1 MDSNIF
7 DLIKKAN
14 DTTLNRHGNLITL
27 ERAVFLSW
35 WCDKGDCAFCYM
47 STQKNKIKDPKKA
60 RRNVYNIYAEAEM
73 CKRLD
78 WNIEFLSGG
87 YESFTTQEIK
97 EIATTIKD
105 ITGDGVWLNT
115 GITDELGEY
124 GSEIKGITG
133 AVEVANPEIHER
145 VCPDELGEYGS
156 EIKGIT
162 GAVEV
167 ANPEIHER
175 VCPSKK
181 LEDISNMLDVAG
193 DLGFK
198 KAITVILGLG
208 ETLED
213 VGYLMDYIRDHKID
227 RVIFYSLN
235 PHKETIYA
243 NSSQPAS
250 LYYAQVVAQVR
261 LAFPDIEIICGTWID
276 NLANIGILILSGAN
290 GITKF
295 PLFKMFGTK
304 YGKRVE
310 EEVKWAGRELK
321 GTFTDKTQLGPEKS
335 EVSPD
340 LDKFIKRYVK
350 ESLKNKY

>member
-1 MDSNIF
+1 MDSDIF

-14 DTTLNRHGNLITL
+14 QTTLNRHGNLITL

-47 STQKNKIKDPKKA
+47 STQKEKIKDPTKA
-60 RRNVYNIYAEAEM
+60 RRNINNIYAEAEM

-97 EIATTIKD
+97 EIATNIKS

-115 GITDELGEY
+115 GITDELNEY
-124 GSEIKGITG
+124 ESEIKGITG
-133 AVEVANPEIHER
+133 AVEVANPEIHE
-145 VCPDELGEYGS
+145 
-156 EIKGIT
+156 K
-162 GAVEV
+162 
-167 ANPEIHER
+167 

-193 DLGFK
+193 SLGFK
-198 KAITVILGLG
+198 KAITIILGLG

-213 VGYLMDYIRDHKID
+213 VQYIIDYINDHKID

-310 EEVKWAGRELK
+310 EEVKWAGRDLK
-321 GTFTDKTQLGPEKS
+321 GTFTDKNMLGPKKS
-335 EVSPD
+335 EVSPE
-340 LDKFIKRYVK
+340 LDKFINRYIK

>member
-14 DTTLNRHGNLITL
+14 DITLKNHGNLITL

-60 RRNVYNIYAEAEM
+60 RRNIYNIYAEAEM
-73 CKRLD
+73 CRRLD

-97 EIATTIKD
+97 EIATTIKG
-105 ITGDGVWLNT
+105 ITDDGVWLNT
-115 GITDELGEY
+115 GITDELEEF

-133 AVEVANPEIHER
+133 AVEVANPDIH
-145 VCPDELGEYGS
+145 
-156 EIKGIT
+156 K
-162 GAVEV
+162 
-167 ANPEIHER
+167 R

-181 LEDISNMLDVAG
+181 LEDISNMMDVAG

-198 KAITVILGLG
+198 KAITIILGLG

-213 VGYLMDYIRDHKID
+213 VNYLIDYIKEHKID

-250 LYYAQVVAQVR
+250 LYYVQVVSQIR
-261 LAFPDIEIICGTWID
+261 LAFPEIEIICGTWID

-321 GTFTDKTQLGPEKS
+321 GTFTDKSQLGPEKS

>member
-14 DTTLNRHGNLITL
+14 ETTLNRHGNLITL

-115 GITDELGEY
+115 GIT
-124 GSEIKGITG
+124 
-133 AVEVANPEIHER
+133 
-145 VCPDELGEYGS
+145 DELGEYGS

>member
-14 DTTLNRHGNLITL
+14 ETTLNRHGNLITL

-47 STQKNKIKDPKKA
+47 STQKNKIKDPTKA
-60 RRNVYNIYAEAEM
+60 RRNIYNIYAESEM

-115 GITDELGEY
+115 GITDDL
-124 GSEIKGITG
+124 
-133 AVEVANPEIHER
+133 A
-145 VCPDELGEYGS
+145 EYGS

-181 LEDISNMLDVAG
+181 LDDISHMLDTAD

-198 KAITVILGLG
+198 KAITIILGLG
-208 ETLED
+208 ETLDD
-213 VGYLMDYIRDHKID
+213 VQYVIDYIRDHKID

-321 GTFTDKTQLGPEKS
+321 GTFTDKDQLGPKQS

>member
-1 MDSNIF
+1 MDFNIF

-14 DTTLNRHGNLITL
+14 EITLKKHGDLITL

-47 STQKNKIKDPKKA
+47 STQKDKIKDPKKA
-60 RRNVYNIYAEAEM
+60 RRNINNIYAEAEM
-73 CKRLD
+73 CRRLD

-97 EIATTIKD
+97 EIATNIKN

-115 GITDELGEY
+115 GITDELNQY
-124 GSEIKGITG
+124 SSEIKGITG
-133 AVEVANPEIHER
+133 AVEVANPKIHE
-145 VCPDELGEYGS
+145 
-156 EIKGIT
+156 K
-162 GAVEV
+162 
-167 ANPEIHER
+167 

-181 LEDISNMLDVAG
+181 LDDISNMLDIAG

-198 KAITVILGLG
+198 KAITIILGLG
-208 ETLED
+208 ETLDD
-213 VGYLMDYIRDHKID
+213 VSYIIDYIRYHKID

-235 PHKETIYA
+235 PHKDTIYS
-243 NSSQPAS
+243 NSSQPPS

-310 EEVKWAGRELK
+310 EEVKCSGRQLK
-321 GTFTDKTQLGPEKS
+321 GTFTDKTQLGSKES
-335 EVSPD
+335 EVSPE
-340 LDKFIKRYVK
+340 LDKFIKQYVK

>member
-7 DLIKKAN
+7 KLLKKAN
-14 DTTLNRHGNLITL
+14 ETTLKNHGKLITL

-47 STQKNKIKDPKKA
+47 STQKDKIKDPKKA
-60 RRNVYNIYAEAEM
+60 RRNINNIYAEAEM

-97 EIATTIKD
+97 DIATTIKE

-115 GITDELGEY
+115 GITDELNEY
-124 GSEIKGITG
+124 GHEIKGITG
-133 AVEVANPEIHER
+133 AVEVANPKIHE
-145 VCPDELGEYGS
+145 
-156 EIKGIT
+156 
-162 GAVEV
+162 
-167 ANPEIHER
+167 N

-198 KAITVILGLG
+198 KAITIILGLG
-208 ETLED
+208 ETLND
-213 VGYLMDYIRDHKID
+213 VEYIIDYIRDHKID
-227 RVIFYSLN
+227 RIIFYSLN

-310 EEVKWAGRELK
+310 EEVKWAGRDIK
-321 GTFTDKTQLGPEKS
+321 GTFTDKNKLGSEKS
-335 EVSPD
+335 EINPE
-340 LDKFIKRYVK
+340 LNKFIKRYVK

>member
-1 MDSNIF
+1 MDYDMF
-7 DLIKKAN
+7 DLVKKAN
-14 DTTLNRHGNLITL
+14 TTTLKNHGNLITL

-47 STQKNKIKDPKKA
+47 STQKEKIKDPTKA
-60 RRNVYNIYAEAEM
+60 KRNINNIFAEAEM

-87 YESFTTQEIK
+87 YKSFTTPEIK
-97 EIATTIKD
+97 HIASTIKD
-105 ITGDGVWLNT
+105 ITGDGIWLNT
-115 GITDELGEY
+115 GITDDLGEY

-133 AVEVANPEIHER
+133 AVEVANPKIHEQ
-145 VCPDELGEYGS
+145 
-156 EIKGIT
+156 
-162 GAVEV
+162 
-167 ANPEIHER
+167 

-181 LEDISNMLDVAG
+181 LDDISNMLDVAG

-198 KAITVILGLG
+198 KAITIILGLG
-208 ETLED
+208 ETLDD
-213 VGYLMDYIRDHKID
+213 VDYVIDYIRDHKID

-235 PHKETIYA
+235 PHKETVYA
-243 NSSQPAS
+243 DSSQPAS
-250 LYYAQVVAQVR
+250 LYYAQVVAKVR
-261 LAFPDIEIICGTWID
+261 LTFPDIEIICGTWID

-321 GTFTDKTQLGPEKS
+321 GTFTDKSKLGPKKS
-335 EVSPD
+335 EISPD
-340 LDKFIKRYVK
+340 FDKFINRYVK

>member
-14 DTTLNRHGNLITL
+14 DITLKNHGNLITL

-60 RRNVYNIYAEAEM
+60 RRNIYNIYAEAEM
-73 CKRLD
+73 CRRLD

-105 ITGDGVWLNT
+105 ITDDGVWLNT
-115 GITDELGEY
+115 GITDELEEF

-133 AVEVANPEIHER
+133 AVEVANPDIH
-145 VCPDELGEYGS
+145 
-156 EIKGIT
+156 K
-162 GAVEV
+162 
-167 ANPEIHER
+167 R

-181 LEDISNMLDVAG
+181 LEDISNMMDVAG

-198 KAITVILGLG
+198 KAITIILGLG

-213 VGYLMDYIRDHKID
+213 VNYLIDYIKEHKID

-250 LYYAQVVAQVR
+250 LYYAQVVSQVR
-261 LAFPDIEIICGTWID
+261 LAFPEIEIICGTWID

-321 GTFTDKTQLGPEKS
+321 GTFTDKSQLGPEKS
-335 EVSPD
+335 EVSQD

>member
-1 MDSNIF
+1 MESNIF
-7 DLIKKAN
+7 DLIKDAN
-14 DTTLNRHGNLITL
+14 ELTLKKHGDLVTL

-47 STQKNKIKDPKKA
+47 STQKNKIKDPTKA
-60 RRNVYNIYAEAEM
+60 RRNVSNIYAEAEM

-87 YESFTTQEIK
+87 YESFTTSEIK
-97 EIATTIKD
+97 EIAITIKD

-115 GITDELGEY
+115 GITDELSEFD
-124 GSEIKGITG
+124 SEIKGITG
-133 AVEVANPEIHER
+133 AVEVANPQIH
-145 VCPDELGEYGS
+145 
-156 EIKGIT
+156 
-162 GAVEV
+162 
-167 ANPEIHER
+167 NN
-175 VCPSKK
+175 VCPSKS
-181 LEDISNMLDVAG
+181 LEDISNMLDTAR

-198 KAITVILGLG
+198 KAITIILGLG
-208 ETLED
+208 ETLDD
-213 VGYLMDYIRDHKID
+213 VNYVIDYIREHEID

-243 NSSQPAS
+243 DSSQPAS
-250 LYYAQVVAQVR
+250 LYYAQVVARVR
-261 LAFPDIEIICGTWID
+261 LEFPEIEIICGTWID

-310 EEVKWAGRELK
+310 EEVKWSGRRLK
-321 GTFTDKTQLGPEKS
+321 GTFTDKTKLGPEKS
-335 EVSPD
+335 EVSQD

>member
-1 MDSNIF
+1 MDF

-14 DTTLNRHGNLITL
+14 EITLKNHGNLITL

-47 STQKNKIKDPKKA
+47 STQKEKIKDPQKA
-60 RRNVYNIYAEAEM
+60 RRNINNIFAEAEM

-97 EIATTIKD
+97 NIAEKIKN

-115 GITDELGEY
+115 GITDELSEY
-124 GSEIKGITG
+124 ESEIKGITG
-133 AVEVANPEIHER
+133 AVEVANPKIH
-145 VCPDELGEYGS
+145 
-156 EIKGIT
+156 KK
-162 GAVEV
+162 
-167 ANPEIHER
+167 

-181 LEDISNMLDVAG
+181 LDDISNMLDVAG

-198 KAITVILGLG
+198 KAITIILGLG

-213 VGYLMDYIRDHKID
+213 VGYIIDYIKEHKID

-250 LYYAQVVAQVR
+250 LYYAQVVSQIR
-261 LAFPDIEIICGTWID
+261 LAFPNIEIICGTWID

-321 GTFTDKTQLGPEKS
+321 GTFTNKEKLGPEKS
-335 EVSPD
+335 EISPD

>member
-14 DTTLNRHGNLITL
+14 ETTLKNHGNLITL

-60 RRNVYNIYAEAEM
+60 RRNVNNILAESEM
-73 CKRLD
+73 CSRLD

-87 YESFTTQEIK
+87 YESFTTEEIK
-97 EIATTIKD
+97 DIATNIKS

-115 GITDELGEY
+115 GITDELAEF

-133 AVEVANPEIHER
+133 AVEVANPEIH
-145 VCPDELGEYGS
+145 
-156 EIKGIT
+156 
-162 GAVEV
+162 
-167 ANPEIHER
+167 NR

-193 DLGFK
+193 ELGFK
-198 KAITVILGLG
+198 KAITIILGLG
-208 ETLED
+208 ETLDD
-213 VGYLMDYIRDHKID
+213 VEYIIDYIKDHKID

-243 NSSQPAS
+243 DSSQPAS

-261 LAFPDIEIICGTWID
+261 LAFPEIEIICGTWID

-321 GTFTDKTQLGPEKS
+321 GTFTDKTKLGPEKS

-340 LDKFIKRYVK
+340 LDKFIKRYVR

>member
-7 DLIKKAN
+7 DLIKNAN
-14 DTTLNRHGNLITL
+14 ETTLKRHGNLITL

-60 RRNVYNIYAEAEM
+60 RRNVSNIYAEAEM
-73 CKRLD
+73 CRRLD

-97 EIATTIKD
+97 EIASTIKD

-115 GITDELGEY
+115 GITDELNQY
-124 GSEIKGITG
+124 S
-133 AVEVANPEIHER
+133 
-145 VCPDELGEYGS
+145 D

-198 KAITVILGLG
+198 KAITIILGLG

-213 VGYLMDYIRDHKID
+213 VNYIIDYIKDHKID

-243 NSSQPAS
+243 DSSQPAS
-250 LYYAQVVAQVR
+250 LYYAQVVSQVR

-321 GTFTDKTQLGPEKS
+321 GTFTDKAKLGPEKS

>member
-145 VCPDELGEYGS
+145 VCP
-156 EIKGIT
+156 
-162 GAVEV
+162 
-167 ANPEIHER
+167 
-175 VCPSKK
+175 SKK

-235 PHKETIYA
+235 PHKETVYA

>member
-7 DLIKKAN
+7 DLIKNAN
-14 DTTLNRHGNLITL
+14 ETTLKRHGNLITL

-60 RRNVYNIYAEAEM
+60 RRNVSNIYAEAEM
-73 CKRLD
+73 CRRLD

-97 EIATTIKD
+97 EIASTIKD

-115 GITDELGEY
+115 GITDELNQY
-124 GSEIKGITG
+124 
-133 AVEVANPEIHER
+133 
-145 VCPDELGEYGS
+145 CD

-198 KAITVILGLG
+198 KAITIILGLG

-213 VGYLMDYIRDHKID
+213 VNYIIDYIKDHKID

-243 NSSQPAS
+243 DSSQPAS
-250 LYYAQVVAQVR
+250 LYYAQVVSQVR

-321 GTFTDKTQLGPEKS
+321 GTFTDKAKLGPEKS

>member
-14 DTTLNRHGNLITL
+14 ETTLKTHGDLITL

-60 RRNVYNIYAEAEM
+60 RRNISNIYAEAEM

-87 YESFTTQEIK
+87 YKSFTTQEIK

-115 GITDELGEY
+115 GITDELDYY

-133 AVEVANPEIHER
+133 AVEVANPEIH
-145 VCPDELGEYGS
+145 
-156 EIKGIT
+156 K
-162 GAVEV
+162 
-167 ANPEIHER
+167 R

-181 LEDISNMLDVAG
+181 LEDISNMMDVAG

-198 KAITVILGLG
+198 KAITIILGLG
-208 ETLED
+208 ETLDD
-213 VGYLMDYIRDHKID
+213 VNYIIDYIKDHKID

-235 PHKETIYA
+235 PHKETVYA

-261 LAFPDIEIICGTWID
+261 LAYPEIEIICGTWID

-310 EEVKWAGRELK
+310 EEVKWAGRQLK
-321 GTFTDKTQLGPEKS
+321 GTFTDKAQLGPEKS

>member
-1 MDSNIF
+1 MF
-7 DLIKKAN
+7 DMIKKAN
-14 DTTLNRHGNLITL
+14 EITLKNHGDLITL

-47 STQKNKIKDPKKA
+47 STQKEKIKDPAKA
-60 RRNVYNIYAEAEM
+60 RRNIYNIYAEAEM

-105 ITGDGVWLNT
+105 ITGKGVWLNT
-115 GITDELGEY
+115 GITDDLAEF
-124 GSEIKGITG
+124 GSEIEGITG
-133 AVEVANPEIHER
+133 AVEVANPKIHE
-145 VCPDELGEYGS
+145 
-156 EIKGIT
+156 
-162 GAVEV
+162 
-167 ANPEIHER
+167 N

-181 LEDISNMLDVAG
+181 LVDISNMLDTAG

-198 KAITVILGLG
+198 KAITIILGLG
-208 ETLED
+208 ETLDD
-213 VGYLMDYIRDHKID
+213 VSYLIDYIKDHNIN

-250 LYYAQVVAQVR
+250 LYYAQVVAQIR
-261 LAFPDIEIICGTWID
+261 LAFPNIEIICGTWID

-310 EEVKWAGRELK
+310 EEVKWAGRQLK
-321 GTFTDKTQLGPEKS
+321 GTFTDKNMLGPKHS
-335 EVSPD
+335 NVSPD

>member
-14 DTTLNRHGNLITL
+14 NITLDKHGDLITL

-47 STQKNKIKDPKKA
+47 STQKNKIRDPKKA
-60 RRNVYNIYAEAEM
+60 RRNVNNIYAEAEM
-73 CKRLD
+73 
-78 WNIEFLSGG
+78 EF
-87 YESFTTQEIK
+87 
-97 EIATTIKD
+97 
-105 ITGDGVWLNT
+105 
-115 GITDELGEY
+115 

-133 AVEVANPEIHER
+133 AVEVANPGIHE
-145 VCPDELGEYGS
+145 
-156 EIKGIT
+156 K
-162 GAVEV
+162 
-167 ANPEIHER
+167 

-181 LEDISNMLDVAG
+181 LDDISNMLDVAN

-198 KAITVILGLG
+198 KAITIILGLG
-208 ETLED
+208 ETLDD
-213 VGYLMDYIRDHKID
+213 VDYIIDYIKDHNID

-310 EEVKWAGRELK
+310 EEVKWAGRQLK
-321 GTFTDKTQLGPEKS
+321 GTFTDKNMLGPEKS
-335 EVSPD
+335 EFDPE
-340 LDKFIKRYVK
+340 LDKFIKRYIK

>member
-14 DTTLNRHGNLITL
+14 DVTLKNHGNLITL

-47 STQKNKIKDPKKA
+47 STQKDKIKDPKKA
-60 RRNVYNIYAEAEM
+60 RRNISNIYAEAEM

-97 EIATTIKD
+97 TIATTIKD

-133 AVEVANPEIHER
+133 AVEVANPEIH
-145 VCPDELGEYGS
+145 
-156 EIKGIT
+156 
-162 GAVEV
+162 
-167 ANPEIHER
+167 NR

-181 LEDISNMLDVAG
+181 LSDISNMLDVAG
-193 DLGFK
+193 DLGYK
-198 KAITVILGLG
+198 KAITIILGLG

-213 VGYLMDYIRDHKID
+213 TDYIIDYIKDHKID

-250 LYYAQVVAQVR
+250 LYYAQVVARVR
-261 LAFPDIEIICGTWID
+261 LTFPEIEIICGTWID

-321 GTFTDKTQLGPEKS
+321 GTFTDKNMLGPQES
-335 EVSPD
+335 EISPE
-340 LDKFIKRYVK
+340 LNKFIKRYVK

>member
-14 DTTLNRHGNLITL
+14 ETTLNRHGNLITL

-47 STQKNKIKDPKKA
+47 STQKNKIKDPTKA
-60 RRNVYNIYAEAEM
+60 RRNIYNIYAEAEM

-115 GITDELGEY
+115 GIT
-124 GSEIKGITG
+124 
-133 AVEVANPEIHER
+133 
-145 VCPDELGEYGS
+145 DELGEYGS

>member
-14 DTTLNRHGNLITL
+14 DITLKNHGNLITL

-60 RRNVYNIYAEAEM
+60 RRNIYNIYAEAEM
-73 CKRLD
+73 CRRLD

-105 ITGDGVWLNT
+105 ITDDGVWLNT
-115 GITDELGEY
+115 GITDELEEF

-133 AVEVANPEIHER
+133 AVEVANPDIH
-145 VCPDELGEYGS
+145 
-156 EIKGIT
+156 K
-162 GAVEV
+162 
-167 ANPEIHER
+167 R

-181 LEDISNMLDVAG
+181 LEDISNMMDVAG

-198 KAITVILGLG
+198 KAITIILGLG

-213 VGYLMDYIRDHKID
+213 VNYLIDYIKEHKID

-250 LYYAQVVAQVR
+250 LYYAQVVSQVR
-261 LAFPDIEIICGTWID
+261 LAFPEIEIICGTWID

-290 GITKF
+290 GIPKF

-321 GTFTDKTQLGPEKS
+321 GTFTDKSQLGPEKS